1 MIRTAVVARN
11 LARIVGTVAN
21 RSPGKWHKGVR
32 RSLRNERG
40 LFVRV
45 KRSGLRGNETATR
58 ARELAIFGA
67 VKTSEKHVDTL
78 NGLWD
83 AQNMLL
89 ECAWSA
95 FIGVARYTPSGESFH
110 NQWW

>member
-1 MIRTAVVARN
+1 MARN

-32 RSLRNERG
+32 RSLRNEQG
-40 LFVRV
+40 LFVHV
-45 KRSGLRGNETATR
+45 ERSGLRGNGTATPTR

-67 VKTSEKHVDTL
+67 VKTSKKHVETL

-83 AQNMLL
+83 AQNMPL

-95 FIGVARYTPSGESFH
+95 FIGVARSTPSGESFH
-110 NQWW
+110 NLWW